1 MSIEWFRDLIIIIW
15 GIASTVFIVFLGILA
30 FLFYRR
36 IRPALDS
43 LKATTKTV
51 ENITSVVGEQVAGPL
66 TKVAAFMQGI
76 RQAVSLVSQ
85 LRNKKE
91 ED

>member
-1 MSIEWFRDLIIIIW
+1 MSIEWFRDLILIIW
-15 GIASTVFIVFLGILA
+15 GITSTVVIVLIGVLA
-30 FLFYRR
+30 YLFYRR

-43 LKATTKTV
+43 LKATTRTV

-66 TKVAAFMQGI
+66 TKVAAFIQGV

>member
-1 MSIEWFRDLIIIIW
+1 MSIEWFRDLILIIW
-15 GIASTVFIVFLGILA
+15 GITATVVIAFIGVLA

-43 LKATTKTV
+43 LKATTRTV

-66 TKVAAFMQGI
+66 TKVAAFIQGV

-85 LRNKKE
+85 LKNKKE

>member
-1 MSIEWFRDLIIIIW
+1 VSIEWFRDFVIIIW
-15 GIASTVFIVFLGILA
+15 GIASTVVVLVIGVLA
-30 FLFYRR
+30 VMFYRR
-36 IRPALDS
+36 MRPALDS
-43 LKATTKTV
+43 LRTTTKTV

-66 TKVAAFMQGI
+66 SKVVAFVQGV

-91 ED
+91 DD